1 MKKGLKV
8 KSVLKVSIIIIVLAI
23 ALLFLST
30 NFIIDLQW
38 FKEVNYLN
46 IYLVKLKAIAILSIP
61 IFIVSFLILYMYFKS
76 LRKNVLAIIGNEH
89 LKLYNWLT
97 LGGNFILSLILSI
110 ITSAT
115 NWLEIL
121 KFLNSKSFNQVDP
134 IFNMDISFYMF
145 KLPILKSI
153 YNSFFLIL
161 FIIIMVTLTI
171 YFLLSIKVPTRRKD
185 TVINIRSRGEGIKNF
200 AGKQLAVTSA
210 AILLLVAIGCVFNA
224 YNLVYSSRGA
234 AYGASYTDVKVT
246 LLFYRIITITS
257 VVAAII
263 VGVSIW
269 KKKYKPIIY
278 SVGTIVVLIGLQPLV
293 SLVVQQF
300 IVKSNE
306 MEFELPY
313 LKYNIEATKRAYN
326 IDKIEEKSFEP
337 SKEIKVNKLDDNKD
351 IISNLR
357 VNSAEPVLNF
367 YKQVQLIKKY
377 YTFKDVD
384 TDRYKING
392 EESQVFIAPRE
403 INTSEMPVWQ
413 NKHLRYTHGYGVT
426 MSKVNEVTKEGQP
439 SFVMKDIP
447 TDNNTDINLDNPRIY
462 FGENTKDYA
471 IVNTTVAEFDYP
483 TGESENNFSYDGKA
497 GIKLNPINRVLFSI
511 YEQNPKI
518 LISSAINSNSRIL
531 MNREIM
537 SRVKKIAPFLEYD
550 EDPYP
555 VINDGKLLWIIDGY
569 TISDKYPFSEPQD
582 NINYIRNSVKVTVDA
597 YNGDVNFYVIDEND
611 PVIKNYSSIFK
622 GLFKNISEL
631 PKGVEEHFRYPQEI
645 FRLQSKVLAKYH
657 TNDPIKLFTQED
669 LWDVSSDILNPQKDG
684 KETKE
689 EIPVEVL
696 YLMSRAHGGKN
707 LEMMLFEYFNMSG
720 KQNMV
725 SLLGARMDKGNYGKL
740 VMYKFPQ
747 QRAIYSPYLFK
758 NRMLQDPNIS
768 KEISLWEGKGS
779 EVVYGDIII
788 VPIEDSLLYLNT
800 IYLKASTEHSMPEM
814 KRVVMSNGDKI
825 VIETS
830 VEKALEK
837 LFNYNGESKAESEVV
852 DRKEKEEAVTEASG
866 SSSDIK
872 QAAELFNKAIEAQK
886 NGDWATYGEYINK
899 VGEVL
904 NALNKEE

>member
-1 MKKGLKV
+1 MKKGIKI
-8 KSVLKVSIIIIVLAI
+8 KKILKVSIATIILAI
-23 ALLFLST
+23 VLLFLST

-38 FKEVNYLN
+38 FSEVNYLN
-46 IYLVKLKAIAILSIP
+46 IYLIKLKAIAILSIP
-61 IFIVSFLILYMYFKS
+61 IFIVSFFILYMYFKS
-76 LRKNVLAIIGNEH
+76 LKRNILEIIGNEH
-89 LKLYNWLT
+89 LKLYNKLT
-97 LGGNFILSLILSI
+97 LGGNFLISLILAI
-110 ITSAT
+110 VISAT

-121 KFLNSKSFNQVDP
+121 KFLNSKSFNQADP

-153 YNSFFLIL
+153 YNSIFIIL
-161 FIIIMVTLTI
+161 FIVIVATIAI
-171 YFLLSIKVPTRRKD
+171 YFLLSLKVPMRKRD
-185 TVINIRSRGEGIKNF
+185 TVISIRSRGEGIKNF
-200 AGKQLAVTSA
+200 AGKQLAITSA
-210 AILLLVAIGCVFNA
+210 AILFLIAIGYIFNS
-224 YNLVYSSRGA
+224 YNLVYSHRGA
-234 AYGASYTDVKVT
+234 VYGASYTDVKVT
-246 LLFYRIITITS
+246 LLFYRVVTITS
-257 VVAAII
+257 IIAAII
-263 VGVSIW
+263 VGISIW
-269 KKKYKPIIY
+269 KKKYKSIIY
-278 SVGTIVVLIGLQPLV
+278 SVGVVVILIGLQPLV
-293 SLVVQQF
+293 SLIVQQF

-313 LKYNIEATKRAYN
+313 LSYNIEATKRAYN

-337 SKEIKVNKLDDNKD
+337 SKEIKVDKLDGNKD

-426 MSKVNEVTKEGQP
+426 MSKVNEVTTEGQP
-439 SFVMKDIP
+439 SFIMKDIP

-471 IVNTTVAEFDYP
+471 IVNTTVEEFDYP

-497 GIKLNPINRVLFSI
+497 GIKLNPLNRVLFSI

-518 LISSAINSNSRIL
+518 LISSAISSNSRIL

-569 TISDKYPFSEPQD
+569 TTSDRYPFSEPQD
-582 NINYIRNSVKVTVDA
+582 DINYIRNSVKVTVDA
-597 YNGDVNFYVIDEND
+597 YNGDVNFYIIDEKD
-611 PVIKNYSSIFK
+611 PIIKNYSSIFK

-631 PKGVEEHFRYPQEI
+631 PKGVEEHFRYPQGI
-645 FRLQSKVLAKYH
+645 FKLQSKVLAKYH

-669 LWDVSSDILNPQKDG
+669 LWDVSSDILNPHKDS
-684 KETKE
+684 KEAKE

-696 YLMSRAHGGKN
+696 YLMSKAHGGEN

-740 VMYKFPQ
+740 IMYKFPQ

-788 VPIEDSLLYLNT
+788 VPIENSLLYLNT

-830 VEKALEK
+830 VDKALEK
-837 LFNYNGESKAESEVV
+837 LFNYNNDSKTDNEAI
-852 DRKEKEEAVTEASG
+852 DKEDKDAVIEANG

-886 NGDWATYGEYINK
+886 NGDWATYGEYINEL
-899 VGEVL
+899 GEVL
-904 NALNKEE
+904 NSLNEEE